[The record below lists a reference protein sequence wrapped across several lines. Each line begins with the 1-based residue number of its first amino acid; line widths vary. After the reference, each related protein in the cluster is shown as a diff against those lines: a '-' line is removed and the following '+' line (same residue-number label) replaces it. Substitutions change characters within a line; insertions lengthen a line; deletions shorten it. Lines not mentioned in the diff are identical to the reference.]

1 MWFESDDW
9 FASTIFDG
17 AILLSL
23 KFVILTFSDGRRCWH
38 LYRVPLMPRSG
49 LEFHIS
55 LIVLLLFDRRLLLL
69 LLFRHLDIFFFL
81 KVIGN
86 PQILFDFHGRH
97 WIDIFERQV
106 FCDVAPLRNH
116 LATRL
121 WVAYFIYRCGR
132 LPDVISAAV
141 FDSWRHSRL

>member
-1 MWFESDDW
+1 
-9 FASTIFDG
+9 
-17 AILLSL
+17 
-23 KFVILTFSDGRRCWH
+23 
-38 LYRVPLMPRSG
+38 MPRSG

-81 KVIGN
+81 KAIGN

-97 WIDIFERQV
+97 WIDIFEWQV

-121 WVAYFIYRCGR
+121 
-132 LPDVISAAV
+132 
-141 FDSWRHSRL
+141 